1 MAGLRRTTPAERQR
15 ITISFA
21 GFNRPWAAWIA
32 DRLEQHGCDVA
43 LQRWDPATEI
53 PLVEALSDLLLTEGR
68 VLVILSDWY
77 FQMGPRS
84 TEEWNQALR
93 AVVAPNQRRF
103 AAVSVTSAA
112 LPPAVAAF
120 GGAAELWGV
129 GAREAH
135 RRLSH
140 LLGLDGREAD
150 SSTTVG
156 LRSGARF
163 PYDQPRVWGGVP
175 RRNIRFTGRET
186 TLQTVYQR
194 LSEADPGTAVV
205 TLLGMSGV
213 GKTQAAA
220 EYVHRF
226 GSAYDVVWWVP
237 ADTRGTLRQRLAE
250 LAPALG
256 LTTGIEYGERLRAV
270 RDALRRGDPYARWL
284 LVLDGA
290 DDPGAIADLVP
301 TGTGHVLITSQN
313 REWGE
318 HNTTLWEVPVY
329 DRDESIAFV
338 RRRARRISTT
348 EADALAEA
356 LEDLPLALD
365 QTAGALSDSPMPVT
379 EYIELLRSGADIEM
393 GLRVSTAFPMTYLT
407 AFSIV
412 LNRLRE
418 TEPAAVDLL
427 RLCAWFAPGPVP
439 LRLLRDVPA
448 RDLPE
453 RLAHLIDNPL
463 LWNAALSKLVQYSV
477 IRPDDPGDG
486 DGEGGGRHGQDGP
499 VPDTETIHLH
509 RMVHQAVRAGMSE
522 ADSDTFSRVV
532 RRALAAADPR
542 RPDDTRLWSRY
553 AELVPHLEASGALRS
568 THPETRRLVFN
579 SLTYLYRSGEYR
591 AGIQLAEAA
600 DAAWREVY
608 GEDDPLLW
616 ELASQHTTLLRAVG
630 EYTRTE
636 RMNREIIDKLGAV
649 RGPKDLVVVRAHGGL
664 AADLRGLGR
673 YEEALLQD
681 RRALELYQE
690 LVGDGD
696 VRTLNTRNNIA
707 VTLRLLG
714 RYAEA
719 LELDRK
725 TLEMRRE
732 VLRSRNPWTLSSE
745 LSCALDL
752 RLLGRY
758 EEALSLQERNVES
771 HRLVLGPDNPRTL
784 TTELNLA
791 LCQHRTGDRAGSRA
805 LLARLL
811 ERTEAVLGEEAPLH
825 LKVATDFSFVHRE
838 TGDLDQAREIGEFAL
853 GSYRRLLGD
862 RHPYT
867 IGAGANH
874 ALVLRVVGERR
885 EAQWLIERSLEEMT
899 AVLGPDHPWT
909 LGIALNTAVGRNL
922 EDDLERAA
930 ELSRDT
936 VRRAAAALGHEHPLT
951 LTCQLALASDLRGLR
966 HRQEAD
972 QVEEAALNGLIAS
985 LGTHHTHTVA
995 ARSRSRVHWDFEPL
1009 LP

>member
-1 MAGLRRTTPAERQR
+1 MAGLRRTTPAERQK

-32 DRLEQHGCDVA
+32 DRLEQQGCDVA
-43 LQRWDPATEI
+43 LQRWDPATEV

-68 VLVILSDWY
+68 VLVVLSDWY

-93 AVVAPNQRRF
+93 AVVAPNHRRF
-103 AAVSVTSAA
+103 SAVSVTSAA

-135 RRLSH
+135 RRLTH
-140 LLGLDGREAD
+140 LLGLAAQETD

-194 LSEADPGTAVV
+194 LSEADAGSAVV

-270 RDALRRGDPYARWL
+270 RDALRRGDPYSRWL
-284 LVLDGA
+284 LILDGA

-313 REWGE
+313 REWGD
-318 HNTTLWEVPVY
+318 HNTAVWEVPVY
-329 DRDESIAFV
+329 DREESIAFV
-338 RRRARRISTT
+338 RRRARRITTT
-348 EADALAEA
+348 EADELAEA

-365 QTAGALSDSPMPVT
+365 QTAGALSDSPMAVT
-379 EYIELLRSGADIEM
+379 DYIQLLRSGADIEM
-393 GLRVSTAFPMTYLT
+393 GLRVSAAFPMTYLT

-477 IRPDDPGDG
+477 IRPDDPGTDADG
-486 DGEGGGRHGQDGP
+486 SSRHGQDAL

-509 RMVHQAVRAGMSE
+509 RMVHQAVRAGMSD
-522 ADSDTFSRVV
+522 ADAETFSRVV
-532 RRALAAADPR
+532 RRALTAADPR

-568 THPETRRLVFN
+568 THAETRRLVFH

-591 AGIQLAEAA
+591 AGIQLAEAT
-600 DAAWREVY
+600 DAAWREIY

-630 EYTRTE
+630 EYTLTE
-636 RMNREIIDKLGAV
+636 RMNRQIIDRLSAA
-649 RGPKDLVVVRAHGGL
+649 RGPKDLGVVRAHGGL

-673 YEEALLQD
+673 YEEALDQD

-690 LVGDGD
+690 LVGDSD
-696 VRTLNTRNNIA
+696 VRTLNTHNNIA

-714 RYAEA
+714 RYGEA

-758 EEALSLQERNVES
+758 DEALSLQERNVES

-791 LCQHRTGDRAGSRA
+791 LCLHRTGDRAGSRA

-811 ERTEAVLGEEAPLH
+811 ERTEAVLGGEAPLH
-825 LKVATDFSFVHRE
+825 LKVATDYAFVQRE
-838 TGDLDQAREIGEFAL
+838 TGDLDHAREIGEFAMHSYQRL
-853 GSYRRLLGD
+853 QGS

-867 IGAGANH
+867 IGATANH
-874 ALVLRVVGERR
+874 ALVLRVAGERR
-885 EAQWLIERSLEEMT
+885 ESQWLIERCLEEMT
-899 AVLGPDHPWT
+899 TAVGADHPWT

-930 ELSRDT
+930 DLSREN
-936 VRRAAAALGHEHPLT
+936 VRRSAAVLGREHPLS
-951 LTCQLALASDLRGLR
+951 LTSQLALASDLRGLR
-966 HRQEAD
+966 RRQEAD
-972 QVEEAALNGLIAS
+972 QVEEAALSGLISS

-995 ARSRSRVHWDFEPL
+995 ARSRSRVYWDFEPL

>member
-1 MAGLRRTTPAERQR
+1 MAGLRRTTPAERQK

-32 DRLEQHGCDVA
+32 DRLEQQGWDVS
-43 LQRWDPATEI
+43 LQRWDPPVEI
-53 PLVEALSDLLLTEGR
+53 PLVESLSDLLLADGK
-68 VLVILSDWY
+68 VLVVLSDWY
-77 FQMGPRS
+77 FQLGPRS
-84 TEEWNQALR
+84 TDEWNTALR

-120 GGAAELWGV
+120 GGSAELWGV
-129 GAREAH
+129 GAREAN
-135 RRLSH
+135 RRLTQ
-140 LLGLDGREAD
+140 LLGLADREPDA
-150 SSTTVG
+150 SATVG

-175 RRNIRFTGRET
+175 RRNIRFTGRDQ
-186 TLQTVYQR
+186 TLQNIYR
-194 LSEADPGTAVV
+194 LLTEAGTGSSVI

-213 GKTQAAA
+213 GKTQVAA

-256 LTTGIEYGERLRAV
+256 LTAGIEYGQRLRAV
-270 RDALRRGDPYARWL
+270 SDALRRGTPYSRWL

-290 DDPGAIADLVP
+290 DDPGAIADLLP

-313 REWGE
+313 REWE
-318 HNTTLWEVPVY
+318 THNTEVLGVPVY
-329 DRDESIAFV
+329 SREESIAFV
-338 RRRARRISTT
+338 RRRAPRITAA
-348 EADALAEA
+348 EANELADA

-365 QTAGALSDSPMPVT
+365 QTAGALSDSTMPVT
-379 EYIELLRSGADIEM
+379 QYIELLRSGADIEM
-393 GLRVSTAFPMTYLT
+393 GLRVSHDFPMTYLT

-418 TEPAAVDLL
+418 TQPAAVDLL

-453 RLAHLIDNPL
+453 GLAHLIDNPL
-463 LWNAALSKLVQYSV
+463 LWNAAFGKLVQYSV
-477 IRPDDPGDG
+477 IRPDDPANDADG
-486 DGEGGGRHGQDGP
+486 DGRHGHEGP
-499 VPDTETIHLH
+499 LPDTETVHVH
-509 RMVHQAVRAGMSE
+509 RMVHQAVRASMSE
-522 ADSDTFSRVV
+522 ADTETFSRVV
-532 RRALAAADPR
+532 RRALTAADPR

-553 AELVPHLEASGALRS
+553 AELVPHLEASGMLRS
-568 THPETRRLVFN
+568 THEESRRLVFHA
-579 SLTYLYRSGEYR
+579 LTYLYRSGEYR
-591 AGIQLAEAA
+591 AGIRLAEAA

-608 GEDDPLLW
+608 GEDAAVVW
-616 ELASQHTTLLRAVG
+616 NLASQHTTLLRAIG
-630 EYTRTE
+630 DYTRTE
-636 RMNREIIDKLGAV
+636 RMNRRIIEHLTAV
-649 RGPKDLVVVRAHGGL
+649 RGPKDLVVVRAHGGI

-673 YEEALLQD
+673 YEEALGFD

-690 LVGDGD
+690 LVGESD
-696 VRTLNTRNNIA
+696 VRTLNTHHNIA
-707 VTLRLLG
+707 IGLRLLG
-714 RYAEA
+714 RYPEA

-732 VLRSRNPWTLSSE
+732 ALRSRNPWTLSSE
-745 LSCALDL
+745 LQCAVDL

-758 EEALSLQERNVES
+758 EEALSLQERNAES
-771 HRLVLGPDNPRTL
+771 HRLVLGADNPRTL
-784 TTELNLA
+784 TAELNLA
-791 LCQHRTGDRAGSRA
+791 LCQYRSGDGAGSRP
-805 LLARLL
+805 LLSRLL
-811 ERTEAVLGEEAPLH
+811 ERTEAVLGADSPLH
-825 LKVATDFSFVHRE
+825 LKAAVDYAYTHRRTEDF
-838 TGDLDQAREIGEFAL
+838 DQAREVGEFAL
-853 GSYRRLLGD
+853 HSYGRLLGP

-867 IGAGANH
+867 IGASANH
-874 ALVLRVVGERR
+874 SLMLRTAGERR
-885 EAQWLIERSLEEMT
+885 EARWLIERALEEMT
-899 AVLGPDHPWT
+899 DVLGADHPWT
-909 LGIALNTAVGRNL
+909 LGIALNAAVSRNL

-930 ELSRDT
+930 ELSREN
-936 VRRAAAALGHEHPLT
+936 VRRSVAVLGREHPLA

-972 QVEEAALNGLIAS
+972 QVEEDALNGLISS

-995 ARSRSRVHWDFEPL
+995 ARSRSRLHWDFEVL